1 MFTLAPALE
10 AAALRSRDQSSA
22 IARAA
27 AGAMAH
33 PGAAGAGRALA
44 ASAEQAMFSEALL
57 TLLKA
62 RLGELK
68 AVAK

>member
-1 MFTLAPALE
+1 MFSLAPTLE
-10 AAALRSRDQSSA
+10 ASALRARDRSTE

-27 AGAMAH
+27 ATAMTQPGGGGAD
-33 PGAAGAGRALA
+33 RAMA

-57 TLLKA
+57 AALKA

-68 AVAK
+68 AVSK